1 MFQKKGKTKRS
12 SAETA
17 HSVLDH
23 TGSFIQEER
32 LGFKFSQFIIEIFG
46 HYM

>member
-1 MFQKKGKTKRS
+1 MFQKRGKTKVS

-32 LGFKFSQFIIEIFG
+32 LGLKFSQFVVEIFG